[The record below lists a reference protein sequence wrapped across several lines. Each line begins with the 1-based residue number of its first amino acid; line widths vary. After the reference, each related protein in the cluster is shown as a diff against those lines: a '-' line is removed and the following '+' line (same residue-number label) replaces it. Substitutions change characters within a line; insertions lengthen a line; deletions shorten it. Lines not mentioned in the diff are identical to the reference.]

1 MGAALKRLETRIQR
15 PQASS
20 LICCDYTDMGAVE
33 ALISAHQGQ
42 LLTADYGQQVRLQ
55 VSWDAAI
62 WTRIAQELTD
72 RTHGRV
78 SLRPLD
84 G

>member
-1 MGAALKRLETRIQR
+1 MGV
-15 PQASS
+15 
-20 LICCDYTDMGAVE
+20 VE

-42 LLTADYGQQVRLQ
+42 LLAADYGQQVRLQ
-55 VSWDAAI
+55 VAWDAAI
-62 WTRIAQELTD
+62 WSQVDQEMTD

>member
-1 MGAALKRLETRIQR
+1 M
-15 PQASS
+15 
-20 LICCDYTDMGAVE
+20 TDQDR
-33 ALISAHQGQ
+33 SGQ
-42 LLTADYGQQVRLQ
+42 LLAADYGQQVRLQ
-55 VSWDAAI
+55 VAWDAAI
-62 WTRIAQELTD
+62 WSQVDQEMTD

>member
-1 MGAALKRLETRIQR
+1 MGAALKRLETRIKRQQT
-15 PQASS
+15 PS
-20 LICCDYTDMGAVE
+20 LICCDYGDMGVVE

-42 LLTADYGQQVRLQ
+42 LLAADYGQQVRLQ
-55 VSWDAAI
+55 VAWDAAI
-62 WTRIAQELTD
+62 WSQVDQELTD
-72 RTHGRV
+72 RTQGRV